1 MLYSS
6 TKNNQM
12 VKRNYLTFS
21 LKGIAEVGIY
31 KRKQESKKER
41 NTLSTK
47 KKRKKTHSRLR
58 KKERKQELD
67 QEKRK

>member
-31 KRKQESKKER
+31 KRKQESKKDR

-47 KKRKKTHSRLR
+47 KATTKIRKR
-58 KKERKQELD
+58 
-67 QEKRK
+67 